1 MTNYKKEFIEN
12 LVSVVRKF
20 GGISPNLQ
28 TVIVAQGCL
37 ESGFGKYGVNTR
49 GAKNNIF
56 GLNHYD
62 DEYTSKYAKIGLSTT
77 QYRNGK
83 YEQTVENF
91 CVFDSIEDAVECL
104 VKWYDRPSYDGI
116 KNLNI
121 QIKDITDMLTGR
133 YATDPHY
140 SKKLIALIN
149 EYNIKSYFNEPFK
162 ICIGSFTKREN
173 AEGLLKGFKAN
184 YNYHATIER
193 QYKKGGNYRVVVL
206 VTEAQLKEVA
216 KKFSYFK
223 I

>member
-1 MTNYKKEFIEN
+1 MTSYKKEFIEN
-12 LVSVVRKF
+12 LVAVVRKF

-62 DEYTSKYAKIGLSTT
+62 DKYTSKYAKIELSTT

-91 CVFDSIEDAVECL
+91 CVFDSVEDAVECL
-104 VKWYDRPSYDGI
+104 INWYDRPGYDGI

-121 QIKDITDMLTGR
+121 QIKDITNMLTGR
-133 YATDPHY
+133 YATDPRY
-140 SKKLIALIN
+140 AKKLIALIN

-162 ICIGSFTKREN
+162 ICIGSFTKKEN
-173 AEGLLKGFKAN
+173 ADRLLKGFKAN

-193 QYKKGGNYRVVVL
+193 QNEKGGNYRVVVL
-206 VTEAQLKEVA
+206 VTEVQLKEVA